1 MALPTDLLYTE
12 EHEWIRRESDNTLVV
27 GITDYALE
35 QLGDVVFLEL
45 PENNVTF
52 DEGDSFGTIE
62 STKTVSDLYMPVSG
76 KVVKINQDLTEN
88 LEGLAKDPYQKGWL
102 IKIQADSEATGLL
115 TSAEYTSFISEIE

>member
-1 MALPTDLLYTE
+1 MSYPDELEYTK

-76 KVVKINQDLTEN
+76 KVVEINQDLTEN

>member
-1 MALPTDLLYTE
+1 MSYPDELEYTK